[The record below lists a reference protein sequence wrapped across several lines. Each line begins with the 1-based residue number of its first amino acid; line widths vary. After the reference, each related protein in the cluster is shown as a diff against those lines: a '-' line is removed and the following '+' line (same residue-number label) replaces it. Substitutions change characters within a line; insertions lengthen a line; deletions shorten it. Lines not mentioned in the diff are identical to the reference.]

1 MGTTMMTG
9 ATVDITTS
17 VEKLLGVG
25 TQVMN
30 FIQGNEYLFVL
41 FCASLVGV
49 GCYVIRK
56 VKKTAKA

>member
-1 MGTTMMTG
+1 MNTVMMTSD
-9 ATVDITTS
+9 TLDITGS
-17 VEKLLGVG
+17 VESLLGVG

-30 FIQGNEYLFVL
+30 FITGNEFLFTL